1 MLRPRPS
8 PGRRVPLDHCRCS
21 WRRPHGCGLK
31 RCTKDVVAGHGMNQ
45 RAPART
51 RLRAEDWA
59 CKPCLVDKAW
69 SFGQRR
75 SNACQR
81 RSLRSQFRPV
91 AEALVAGLT
100 LLWQETL
107 PGDLRILANCA
118 IARYASEVADQWG
131 PDGGQ
136 GFSQGLCLVRGR
148 PIPWRI
154 SVIIPGPG
162 DRPMLLR
169 RSGRSAVN
177 TLSKLRLAD
186 LRPAIGAD
194 GALLAWIGCG
204 DAPVFLPIRR
214 APANG

>member
-1 MLRPRPS
+1 MS
-8 PGRRVPLDHCRCS
+8 QH
-21 WRRPHGCGLK
+21 
-31 RCTKDVVAGHGMNQ
+31 
-45 RAPART
+45 APART

-59 CKPCLVDKAW
+59 CKPCLVDKVW
-69 SFGQRR
+69 SFGQRH

-81 RSLRSQFRPV
+81 HSLRSQFRPP

-100 LLWQETL
+100 LPWQETL
-107 PGDLRILANCA
+107 PGDLRMLANRA
-118 IARYASEVADQWG
+118 IARYASKVADQW
-131 PDGGQ
+131 PPMGQ

-169 RSGRSAVN
+169 RSDRSAVS

-186 LRPAIGAD
+186 LRPAIGGD